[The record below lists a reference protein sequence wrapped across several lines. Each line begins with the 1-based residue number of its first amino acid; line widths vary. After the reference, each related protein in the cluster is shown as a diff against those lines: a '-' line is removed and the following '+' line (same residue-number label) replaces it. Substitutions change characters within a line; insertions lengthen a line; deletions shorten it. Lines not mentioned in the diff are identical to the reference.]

1 MIDIVPAIIDGM
13 YDPDTKMRYHACESI
28 YNVVSYHPPGLARWT
43 ES

>member
-28 YNVVSYHPPGLARWT
+28 YNVVSQLGPELEVLLDH
-43 ES
+43 